1 MVVCSY
7 QSGIQTVRASF
18 TVPGKH
24 AGVAA
29 AVEPNDPFQPDEE
42 RLGRELRHMRF
53 VNKSELVLKESNRE
67 QESPELQA
75 QSQEESQEESE
86 SESVEQPASVLE
98 TQAPQLELQPQ
109 PQQLLS
115 SSRLEQGR
123 ALSLSSLNEL
133 NQLAETGTTSQQLQQ
148 PHTKYAKLV
157 VEQGYNGATW
167 TSARAKADARA
178 DDDDDRDDD
187 DAADE
192 CK

>member
-53 VNKSELVLKESNRE
+53 VNKSELVLKESNRQ
-67 QESPELQA
+67 QESPELQT
-75 QSQEESQEESE
+75 ESQEE

-133 NQLAETGTTSQQLQQ
+133 NQLAETGTTSQLQQQ

-178 DDDDDRDDD
+178 DDDHNDDNDDD
-187 DAADE
+187 ADE

>member
-53 VNKSELVLKESNRE
+53 VNKSELVLKESHRE
-67 QESPELQA
+67 QESPELQTET
-75 QSQEESQEESE
+75 QEESQEE

-133 NQLAETGTTSQQLQQ
+133 NQLAETGTTSQLQQQ

-187 DAADE
+187 DDDANE

>member
-29 AVEPNDPFQPDEE
+29 AVEPNDPFQPDDE

-53 VNKSELVLKESNRE
+53 VNKSELVLKESAAE
-67 QESPELQA
+67 
-75 QSQEESQEESE
+75 EESQASEAESL
-86 SESVEQPASVLE
+86 SESVEQPASVQE
-98 TQAPQLELQPQ
+98 TQPPQLELQPQ

-123 ALSLSSLNEL
+123 ALSLSSLNKL
-133 NQLAETGTTSQQLQQ
+133 NNLAEAGTTTLQL

-157 VEQGYNGATW
+157 VDQGYNGATW
-167 TSARAKADARA
+167 TSARAKADAGA
-178 DDDDDRDDD
+178 DDDEDHDDD
-187 DAADE
+187 GAAADE